1 MQIEFTPAQ
10 EALVKNAIRSGRLT
24 RAEDAVRQALS
35 LWEENERNRLE
46 ILSAL
51 EESEADMESGD
62 FAEYTSETTPQLLAE
77 LKAEGR
83 AMRDR
88 NRAKSG

>member
-35 LWEENERNRLE
+35 FWEENERNRLE

-62 FAEYTSETTPQLLAE
+62 FAEYTSEPTPQL
-77 LKAEGR
+77 
-83 AMRDR
+83 
-88 NRAKSG
+88 